1 MLISHYTTYDVL
13 INHVIPSRKLRFSSL
28 SRLND
33 PHERQKRASRLFT
46 TSSDTEDDVRIFSE
60 ARRVRENGIKV
71 FCSSAFVDD
80 DDLFNCKSSHI
91 SPMWAHYSRVFDNEN
106 DNRGC
111 VLIIDEG
118 KLISAISSQIK
129 IIKNRFVEYV
139 PYGVPIQ
146 GVVSEFLGNPTKEEI
161 ISKICEGAEKVWF
174 KKSDQWKYECE
185 YRIVVYDEAPDYYY
199 FNISDSIVGVAVDC
213 KSFNALSDSKRDI
226 MKSMGVPLI
235 CTYYRPEVGAY
246 KTNKYPA
253 IGVQHHSLDIHQ

>member
-46 TSSDTEDDVRIFSE
+46 TSDDTEDDVRILSE

-71 FCSSAFVDD
+71 FCSSAFDD
-80 DDLFNCKSSHI
+80 DDSVFNCKSSHI
-91 SPMWAHYSRVFDNEN
+91 SPMWAHYSRIFDNEN
-106 DNRGC
+106 INRGC

-129 IIKNRFVEYV
+129 NGFVEYV
-139 PYGVPIQ
+139 PYGVPIP

-161 ISKICEGAEKVWF
+161 ISTICEGAEKVWF

-185 YRIVVYDEAPDYYY
+185 YRILIYDETLDYYY
-199 FNISDSIVGVAVDC
+199 FNILDSIVGIAVDC
-213 KSFNALSDSKRDI
+213 ISFNALSDSKRDI
-226 MKSMGVPLI
+226 MQSMGVPLI
-235 CTYYRPEVGAY
+235 CTYYRPEVCAY

-253 IGVQHHSLDIHQ
+253 IGIQQHKLEIDK